1 MDAIGSIL
9 FNLFIIG
16 LLLFSNGF
24 FVATEFAMVSVR
36 KTRIAQL
43 TDEGNFSA
51 RMALETLKDLDKFI
65 AAVQLGVT
73 ISSIGLGWV
82 GEATLAGMFKKIF
95 SMLPLDL
102 AGVASHTLATILAF
116 AFVTILNVLFG
127 ELIPKSIALKYPE
140 KISLVF
146 AIPLRIIIKILTP
159 ATFVLNKM
167 ANLVLGLFRIKRSS
181 TSHLAHST
189 EELNMLIN
197 ASYNEGVLNETE
209 KDLLNNVFKFSDLT
223 AKQVMIPRTDMAC
236 IASDI
241 TFEEL
246 NELTS
251 ENQYTRYP
259 VYEENLDH
267 ISGLIHIKDLYELSL
282 KKEDFSIEK
291 LLRPVLLVPETM
303 TMDNLIQEFQKGHM
317 QMAIVI
323 DEFGGTAG
331 LITLEDVLEE
341 IFGEVQDE
349 FDVEEADIR
358 EISEHTYLA
367 NAMMRLDEI
376 NEFFEIEI
384 LDEDVDTIGGLVVK
398 LLGRLAQVGDIAQSQ
413 NLEFEVKEIDGARIT
428 KLIITKKTP
437 AEIEEAEEEEKETE
451 KENGK

>member
-16 LLLFSNGF
+16 FLLFLNGF
-24 FVATEFAMVSVR
+24 FVAAEFSMVSVR

-43 TDEGNFSA
+43 TDEGNFAA

-73 ISSIGLGWV
+73 VSSIGLGWV
-82 GEATLAGMFKKIF
+82 GEATLAEMFKKMF
-95 SMLPLDL
+95 SILPANLE
-102 AGVASHTLATILAF
+102 VIASHTLATILAF
-116 AFVTILNVLFG
+116 IFVTVLNVLFG

-140 KISLVF
+140 KVSLIF
-146 AIPLRIIIKILTP
+146 AIPLRAIIKLFTP
-159 ATFVLNKM
+159 ATFVLNKI
-167 ANLVLGLFRIKRSS
+167 ANVILGLFKIERSS

-209 KDLLNNVFKFSDLT
+209 KELLSNVFKFSDLS

-236 IASDI
+236 VASDI
-241 TFEEL
+241 SFEEF
-246 NELTS
+246 NALTS
-251 ENQYTRYP
+251 EHQYTRYP

-267 ISGLIHIKDLYELSL
+267 ISGIIHIKDLYEASL
-282 KKEDFSIEK
+282 KKEEFSIEK
-291 LLRPVLLVPETM
+291 LIRPVLLVPETM
-303 TMDNLIQEFQKGHM
+303 TMDNLIKEFQKEHM

-349 FDVEEADIR
+349 FDAEEADIK
-358 EISEHTYLA
+358 EIAERTYLA
-367 NAMMRLDEI
+367 NAMTRLDEI
-376 NEFFEIEI
+376 TEFFNIEI
-384 LDEDVDTIGGLVVK
+384 IDEDVDTIGGFVVK
-398 LLGRLAQVGDIAQSQ
+398 LLGRIAQVDDVAEFE
-413 NLEFEVKEIDGARIT
+413 NLEFQVKEIDGARIT
-428 KLIITKKTP
+428 KLIITKKSAT
-437 AEIEEAEEEEKETE
+437 EVEESDTEVTE
-451 KENGK
+451 KE

>member
-1 MDAIGSIL
+1 MDEIGSIL
-9 FNLFIIG
+9 FNLLIIG

-24 FVATEFAMVSVR
+24 FVATEFAMISVR
-36 KTRIAQL
+36 KTRITQL

-73 ISSIGLGWV
+73 ISAIGLGWV
-82 GEATLAGMFKKIF
+82 GEATLAEMFKKMF
-95 SMLPLDL
+95 SLLPVNI
-102 AGVASHTLATILAF
+102 AGFASHTLATVFAF
-116 AFVTILNVLFG
+116 AFVTVLNVLFG
-127 ELIPKSIALKYPE
+127 ELIPKSVALKYPE

-167 ANLVLGLFRIKRSS
+167 ANFVLGLFRIERSM

-209 KDLLNNVFKFSDLT
+209 KELLNNVFKFSDLT

-246 NELTS
+246 NELTADS
-251 ENQYTRYP
+251 QYTRYP

-267 ISGLIHIKDLYELSL
+267 ISGIIHIKDLYEQSL
-282 KKEDFSIEK
+282 KKEEFSIEK
-291 LLRPVLLVPETM
+291 IIRPVLLVPETM
-303 TMDNLIQEFQKGHM
+303 TMDTLIREFQKGHI

-349 FDVEEADIR
+349 FDAEEADIKQI
-358 EISEHTYLA
+358 EENTYLA

-376 NEFFEIEI
+376 NEFFGVEII
-384 LDEDVDTIGGLVVK
+384 DEDVDTIGGFVVK
-398 LLGRLAQVGDIAQSQ
+398 LLGRIAQVDDVSGFE
-413 NLEFEVKEIDGARIT
+413 NLEFQVKEIDGARIT
-428 KLIITKKTP
+428 KLIITKKLH
-437 AEIEEAEEEEKETE
+437 AEVEETE
-451 KENGK
+451 DEVKKDSEE

>member
-16 LLLFSNGF
+16 FLLFLNGF
-24 FVATEFAMVSVR
+24 FVAAEFSMVSVR

-43 TDEGNFSA
+43 TDEGNFAA

-73 ISSIGLGWV
+73 VSSIGLGWV
-82 GEATLAGMFKKIF
+82 GEATLAEMFKKMF
-95 SMLPLDL
+95 SMFPPSLE
-102 AGVASHTLATILAF
+102 VIASHTLATVLAF
-116 AFVTILNVLFG
+116 VFVTVLNVLFG

-140 KISLVF
+140 RITLVF
-146 AIPLRIIIKILTP
+146 AVPLRVIIKLFTP
-159 ATFVLNKM
+159 ATFVLNKI
-167 ANLVLGLFRIKRSS
+167 ANVILGLFKIERSS

-209 KDLLNNVFKFSDLT
+209 KELLSNVFKFSDLS

-246 NELTS
+246 NALTS
-251 ENQYTRYP
+251 EHQYTRYP

-267 ISGLIHIKDLYELSL
+267 ISGIIHIKDLYEASL
-282 KKEDFSIEK
+282 KKEEFSIEK
-291 LLRPVLLVPETM
+291 LIRPVLLVPETM
-303 TMDNLIQEFQKGHM
+303 TMDNMIREFQKGHI

-349 FDVEEADIR
+349 FDAEEADIK
-358 EISEHTYLA
+358 EIAERTYLA
-367 NAMMRLDEI
+367 NAMTRLDEI
-376 NEFFEIEI
+376 TEFFNIEI
-384 LDEDVDTIGGLVVK
+384 IDEDVDTIGGFVVK
-398 LLGRLAQVGDIAQSQ
+398 LLGRIAQVDDVAEFE
-413 NLEFEVKEIDGARIT
+413 NLEFQVKEIDGARIT
-428 KLIITKKTP
+428 KLIITKKSP
-437 AEIEEAEEEEKETE
+437 AEVEESEEESEKI
-451 KENGK
+451 

>member
-1 MDAIGSIL
+1 MDEIGSIL

-16 LLLFSNGF
+16 FLLFLNGF
-24 FVATEFAMVSVR
+24 FVAAEYSMVSVR

-43 TDEGNFSA
+43 TDEGNFAA

-73 ISSIGLGWV
+73 VSSIGLGWV
-82 GEATLAGMFKKIF
+82 GEATLAEMFKRMF
-95 SMLPLDL
+95 SMLPANLE
-102 AGVASHTLATILAF
+102 GIASHTLATILAF
-116 AFVTILNVLFG
+116 AFVTVLNVLFG
-127 ELIPKSIALKYPE
+127 ELIPKSVALKYPE
-140 KISLVF
+140 KVSLVF
-146 AIPLRIIIKILTP
+146 AIPLRAIIKLFTP

-167 ANLVLGLFRIKRSS
+167 ANFVLSFFKIESTA

-209 KDLLNNVFKFSDLT
+209 RELLSNVFKFSDLT
-223 AKQVMIPRTDMAC
+223 SKQVMIPRTDMAC
-236 IASDI
+236 IPYEI

-246 NELTS
+246 NTLTS
-251 ENQYTRYP
+251 EHQYTRYP

-267 ISGLIHIKDLYELSL
+267 VSGFIHIKDLYEASL
-282 KKEDFSIEK
+282 KKEEFSIEK
-291 LLRPVLLVPETM
+291 LIRPVLLVPETM
-303 TMDNLIQEFQKGHM
+303 TMDNLIREFQKGHM

-349 FDVEEADIR
+349 FDAEEADIK

-376 NEFFEIEI
+376 TEFFNIEVI
-384 LDEDVDTIGGLVVK
+384 DEDVDTIGGFVVK
-398 LLGRLAQVGDIAQSQ
+398 LLGRIAQVNDVA
-413 NLEFEVKEIDGARIT
+413 EFENLDFQVKEIDGARIT
-428 KLIITKKTP
+428 KLIITKKSP
-437 AEIEEAEEEEKETE
+437 AEVEKSEEASGKE
-451 KENGK
+451 